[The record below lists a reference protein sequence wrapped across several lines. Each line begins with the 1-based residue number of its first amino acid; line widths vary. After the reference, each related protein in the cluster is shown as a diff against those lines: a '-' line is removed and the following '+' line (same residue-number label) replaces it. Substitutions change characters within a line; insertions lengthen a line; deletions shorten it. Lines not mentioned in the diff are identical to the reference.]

1 MVRQALQVTL
11 LTLAVLLLIPAC
23 TVGDKAQRQR
33 EKSVLRIQI
42 PAEPVSLDPAMA
54 EDGLSLLM
62 LSNMMDGLMGYDNDG
77 KLQPFLAQ
85 SYELSPDRKRYE
97 FTIRDAKW
105 SDGRPVYPEDF
116 QAAFRRSLKPD
127 QPSKLAEL
135 FMLIRGAKAY
145 RLGQSKDLP
154 GVYVRDRK
162 LVIELERPA
171 PYFLHLLTLP
181 PAAPTRVDVL
191 ADNDGRWP
199 ETAPS
204 TGAYHFGAYQP
215 DRRVLLDRN
224 PYYWKGVPP
233 IPLVDFLIVGDETT
247 ALNLFEQGGVDILTR
262 VPNAELDRLKKEGVI
277 HSSPF
282 YATYYI
288 AFNEKKPPFDNVQWR
303 RAVAGSIRRDEI
315 TQAIE
320 MTGTPALSWIPK
332 GLEGYLPYRDPAPI
346 FADSVKAVKGK
357 PMPAVAAA
365 FDSGERNALIMQKI
379 QHDLEAGLGLK
390 ITLSNLDWKSYIKAM
405 QESPAQI
412 YRFGWLAPIADPIT
426 HLEAWT
432 TGNPNNYSGWSN
444 PQYDRLVDEIISL
457 EPGPERTQKIVEA
470 EKILVERDAAV
481 VPIYHY
487 IQMEAV
493 AGRVGGFKINPFGVI
508 PLGELS
514 LTDVSSK

>member
-1 MVRQALQVTL
+1 MPNGRMDARSIPRIFWP
-11 LTLAVLLLIPAC
+11 LA
-23 TVGDKAQRQR
+23 
-33 EKSVLRIQI
+33 
-42 PAEPVSLDPAMA
+42 
-54 EDGLSLLM
+54 
-62 LSNMMDGLMGYDNDG
+62 
-77 KLQPFLAQ
+77 
-85 SYELSPDRKRYE
+85 
-97 FTIRDAKW
+97 
-105 SDGRPVYPEDF
+105 
-116 QAAFRRSLKPD
+116 PD

-135 FMLIRGAKAY
+135 FMIIRGAKAY
-145 RLGQSKDLP
+145 RQGKSKDLP
-154 GVYVRDRK
+154 GVSVRDRK

-171 PYFLHLLTLP
+171 PYFLHLLTLG
-181 PAAPTRVDVL
+181 PAAPTRADVL

-233 IPLVDFLIVGDETT
+233 IPLVDFLIVGDEST
-247 ALNLFEQGGVDILTR
+247 ALNLFEQGGLDILTR
-262 VPNAELDRLKKEGVI
+262 VPNAELERLKKEGVI
-277 HSSPF
+277 RSSPF

-288 AFNEKKPPFDNVQWR
+288 AFNEKTPPFNDVQWR
-303 RAVAGSIRRDEI
+303 RAVAGSIHRDEI
-315 TQAIE
+315 TRAVE

-332 GLEGYLPYRDPAPI
+332 GLEGYIPYRDPAPI

-357 PMPAVAAA
+357 SVPPVGAA

-379 QHDLEAGLGLK
+379 QRDLETGLGLK

-405 QESPAQI
+405 QESPAQL
-412 YRFGWLAPIADPIT
+412 YRFGWLAPISDPIT

-444 PQYDRLVDEIISL
+444 PEYDRLVDAIVSL
-457 EPGPERTQKIVEA
+457 QPGPERTQKVLEA

-487 IQMEAV
+487 VQMEAV
-493 AGRVGGFKINPFGVI
+493 APRVGGFKINPFGVI

-514 LTDVSSK
+514 LTDVFAK